1 MEEKFNNATPQRP
14 TGHRTL
20 DAQLVPVDLP
30 RFIKEIRNEA
40 AYHEN
45 GKNAITVFK
54 SEHATTTLV
63 ALKKDE
69 KVKSGVEEKNLLM
82 SLYLIEGNLSFVVND
97 KEEYLSVGQLL
108 NYHYDQPFQA
118 LAHSE
123 CICLLTVIK

>member
-14 TGHRTL
+14 AGHRPL
-20 DAQLVPVDLP
+20 DGKMVLADLP

-54 SEHATTTLV
+54 SEHVTTTLV

-69 KVKSGVEEKNLLM
+69 KFQSGSEERHLLM
-82 SLYLIEGNLSFVVND
+82 SLYLIEGNLSFFTEGAEDYVS
-97 KEEYLSVGQLL
+97 EYQLL
-108 NYHYDQPFQA
+108 NYHYDHSFQA
-118 LAHSE
+118 VAHTD
-123 CICLLTVIK
+123 CICLLTVFK

>member
-14 TGHRTL
+14 TGHRPL
-20 DAQLVPVDLP
+20 DGQLLTVDLP
-30 RFIKEIRNEA
+30 RVIKEIRNEA

-69 KVKSGVEEKNLLM
+69 KVQSGSEEKHLVM
-82 SLYLIEGNLSFVVND
+82 SLYVIEGELSFFANE
-97 KEEYLSVGQLL
+97 KQEYLSEGQLL
-108 NYHYDQPFQA
+108 SYHYDYPFQA
-118 LAHSE
+118 MAHTE
-123 CICLLTVIK
+123 CVCILTVIK

>member
-14 TGHRTL
+14 AGHRTL
-20 DAQLVPVDLP
+20 DAKLVPVDLP
-30 RFIKEIRNEA
+30 RFIKEVRNEA

-69 KVKSGVEEKNLLM
+69 KVKSGNEEQHLLM
-82 SLYLIEGNLSFVVND
+82 SLYLIKGNLSFLT
-97 KEEYLSVGQLL
+97 EGQQEYLSEGQMI
-108 NYHYDQPFQA
+108 NYHYEQSFQA
-118 LAHSE
+118 VALSD
-123 CICLLTVIK
+123 CVCLLTVIK

>member
-1 MEEKFNNATPQRP
+1 MLA
-14 TGHRTL
+14 
-20 DAQLVPVDLP
+20 DLP
-30 RFIKEIRNEA
+30 KFIGEIRNEA

-69 KVKSGVEEKNLLM
+69 KVQSGNEDQHLIL
-82 SLYLIEGNLSFVVND
+82 SLYVIEGSLSFFTEG
-97 KEEYLSVGQLL
+97 KESYLSGGQLF
-108 NYHYDQPFQA
+108 NYHYDYPFQVV
-118 LAHSE
+118 AHTE

>member
-1 MEEKFNNATPQRP
+1 MEDKFNNATPQRP
-14 TGHRTL
+14 AGHRTL
-20 DAQLVPVDLP
+20 NGQLVSVDLP

-69 KVKSGVEEKNLLM
+69 KVQSGNEEQHLLM
-82 SLYLIEGNLSFVVND
+82 SLYVIEGDLSFLTED

-108 NYHYDQPFQA
+108 NYHYDHPFQA
-118 LAHSE
+118 FAHTE

>member
-123 CICLLTVIK
+123 CVCLLTVIK